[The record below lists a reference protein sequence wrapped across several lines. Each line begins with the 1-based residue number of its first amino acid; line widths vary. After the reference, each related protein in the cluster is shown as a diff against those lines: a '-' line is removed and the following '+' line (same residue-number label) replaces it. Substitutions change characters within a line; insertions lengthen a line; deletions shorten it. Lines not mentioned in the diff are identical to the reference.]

1 MLTALRSAV
10 VAMSVVLAL
19 VPGVATATPS
29 SGVTATVL
37 AQWTAGGHDYV
48 VREITIQPGGSTGWH
63 YHDGTLY
70 AAIKQGTLT
79 RTMSDC
85 TTTFTHPTG
94 TTLVEESGADH
105 VHIGRN
111 LGTTP
116 TVLVV
121 LYVNPAGSPLSEDAA
136 NPGCDFQ

>member
-1 MLTALRSAV
+1 MWRKFGVGLMAV
-10 VAMSVVLAL
+10 VLLAF
-19 VPGVATATPS
+19 VPGAAAATPS
-29 SGVTATVL
+29 RGVTATIL
-37 AQWTAGGHDYV
+37 AEWSAGDTDYV
-48 VREITIQPGGSTGWH
+48 LREITVQPGGSTGWH
-63 YHDGTLY
+63 SHDGTLY

-94 TTLVEESGADH
+94 TTLVEEPAH
-105 VHIGRN
+105 VHLGRN

-121 LYVNPAGSPLSEDAA
+121 LYVNPAGSPLANDAP
-136 NPGCDFQ
+136 NPGCDFE